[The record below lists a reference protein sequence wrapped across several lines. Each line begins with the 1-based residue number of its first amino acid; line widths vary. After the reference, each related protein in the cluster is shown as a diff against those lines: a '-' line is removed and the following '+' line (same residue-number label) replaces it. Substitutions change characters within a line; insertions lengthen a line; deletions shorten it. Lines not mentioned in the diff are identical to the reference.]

1 MLDALLEA
9 TALPNLHPPYEF
21 SEAAPQWRQKRSSA
35 ASGFPHAVQK
45 RAPSRGLAR
54 AAFFGLAAERLLA
67 ICQTKTPTI
76 ASAPKAIRRSGQS
89 RPVPRAEPGDA
100 AAGAARAV
108 GAPLTSS
115 RAGAVRRASVI
126 A

>member
-1 MLDALLEA
+1 MFDALLEA

-45 RAPSRGLAR
+45 RDPSGAPAR
-54 AAFFGLAAERLLA
+54 AALFELAADRLLA

-76 ASAPKAIRRSGQS
+76 ARAPKAIRRFGQS
-89 RPVPRAEPGDA
+89 RPVPGAEPGDA
-100 AAGAARAV
+100 AGKAGRAIA
-108 GAPLTSS
+108 APLASS
-115 RAGAVRRASVI
+115 RAGAVRRALVI